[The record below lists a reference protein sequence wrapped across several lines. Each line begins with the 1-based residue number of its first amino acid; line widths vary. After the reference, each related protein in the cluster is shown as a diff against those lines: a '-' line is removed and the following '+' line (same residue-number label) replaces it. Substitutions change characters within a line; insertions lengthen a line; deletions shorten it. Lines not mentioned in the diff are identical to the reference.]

1 MQWNPTRPIMRTYG
15 ILLILGLVLAFIAFQ
30 ARTGILRS
38 KRPEEPANKYMRQI
52 MENPQLSV
60 EDAEILREKYGTAHI
75 SPTGLR
81 YLRHSTGTGN
91 PPSLGSEVVVQYDG
105 YLLNGTKF
113 DSTHDRNAPE
123 VFRVGSGRVIK
134 GLDEAVSTMKLGE
147 KRTVIV
153 PWWLGFGEAG
163 KGAVPS
169 RATLRLELELVD
181 IR

>member
-1 MQWNPTRPIMRTYG
+1 MRTYG
-15 ILLILGLVLAFIAFQ
+15 ILLILGLLLAFIAFQ
-30 ARTGILRS
+30 ARTGIFRA

-75 SPTGLR
+75 SPSGLR

-91 PPSLGSEVVVQYDG
+91 PPPLGSEAVVQYDG

-113 DSTHDRNAPE
+113 DSTRDRATPDT
-123 VFRVGSGRVIK
+123 FRVGGGTVIK
-134 GLDEAVSTMKLGE
+134 GLDEAVSTMKRGE

-163 KGAVPS
+163 KGPVPP
-169 RATLRLELELVD
+169 RATLVFELELVD
-181 IR
+181 FR